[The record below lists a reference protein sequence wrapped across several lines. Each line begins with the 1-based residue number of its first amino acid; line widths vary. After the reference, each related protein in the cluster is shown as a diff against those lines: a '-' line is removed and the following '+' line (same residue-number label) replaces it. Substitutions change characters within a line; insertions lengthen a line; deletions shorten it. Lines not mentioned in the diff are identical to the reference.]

1 MDLRPRRLLTMSVG
15 AVAAGALFAGAAMAT
30 GCTDPGGEL
39 LGPLPPPAAGV
50 PFGAYLGSGP
60 EGVRRIARFERWL
73 GGTDLKVGHTYLG
86 GHRWSD
92 IEGDPRILGAWARW
106 KHEDPGRLFVLNV
119 PMLERNE
126 EDVSDDRVRSLLRQ
140 GASGRFDGHF
150 LALARRL
157 TELGLQDAVIVL
169 GWEMNGTTYTG
180 RCAPHPQ
187 AWRAY
192 FRGIVT
198 AMRSVPG
205 QRFRFEF
212 TPSRGRDAIP
222 WTRCYPGDDVVD
234 IVGMD
239 SYDQPPGDDFDD
251 QVNQPF
257 GLRRHVRFAAAHG
270 KPFSYP
276 EWGLFRNGDNAE
288 YMRRMLAWIAENP
301 PEYHTL
307 TDYCPHGVWSC
318 DEHTRASQ
326 VFRSVQYSP
335 TGAMPG
341 PEPEHRAEREGLFS
355 GGWLDALLGQRRQCP
370 RASGR
375 RC

>member
-1 MDLRPRRLLTMSVG
+1 MDVRPRRLLAMSVG
-15 AVAAGALFAGAAMAT
+15 AVAAGALFTGAAMAT
-30 GCTDPGGEL
+30 GCTHPGTEVR
-39 LGPLPPPAAGV
+39 GPLPRQATGV
-50 PFGAYLGSGP
+50 PWGAYLGSGP
-60 EGVRRIARFERWL
+60 EGVLRMQRFERWL
-73 GGTDLKVGHTYLG
+73 GETDLKVGHTYLG
-86 GHRWSD
+86 GHRWRD
-92 IEGDPRILGAWARW
+92 IEGDPRVLRAWSRW
-106 KHEDPGRLFVLNV
+106 KQGAAGRLFVLNV

-126 EDVSDDRVRSLLRQ
+126 EEVPDDRVAVLLRQ
-140 GASGRFDGHF
+140 GAGGGFDTHF
-150 LALARRL
+150 LTLARRL
-157 TELGLQDAVIVL
+157 TGLGLQDAVIVL

-192 FRGIVT
+192 FRSIVT

-251 QVNQPF
+251 QVDQPF
-257 GLRRHVRFAAAHG
+257 GLRRHVEFATAHR

-318 DEHTRASQ
+318 DENSRASQ

-335 TGAMPG
+335 EGTAPE
-341 PEPEHRAEREGLFS
+341 PEPEHRAEDHGLFPAR
-355 GGWLDALLGQRRQCP
+355 WLDALLGQRRQCT
-370 RASGR
+370 RKSR
-375 RC
+375 RPC